1 VAFNVTSSG
10 PTGTVSLSRPL
21 TINLPSGV
29 TNATSTFTLTNVST
43 NNASVNISNVTVA
56 GGSGLTYLWSKV
68 NGQDHC
74 TNATLIP
81 GASCTVGVRFM
92 NLGSARNGANR
103 AGTIRFTDDA
113 TGSPQV
119 GQLIGTAN

>member
-1 VAFNVTSSG
+1 
-10 PTGTVSLSRPL
+10 L
-21 TINLPSGV
+21 TTGV

-56 GGSGLTYLWSKV
+56 GGNGLTYLWTKV

-74 TNATLIP
+74 TNASLIP

-113 TGSPQV
+113 AGSPQV